1 MHNIPISNYITTTK
15 PLSDGGIKFSNV
27 SCFGGSNGQIST
39 TVQGGTPV
47 YGYTWTPTQTP
58 GGFINGLTAGNYAL
72 SLLDSNNCALTAN
85 FTITEP
91 SVLTSNY
98 TALPATCGLSNGSAT
113 VTVGGG
119 TPSYTV
125 NWNTAPIQSGLIAA
139 NMSRGQTG
147 QQR

>member
-1 MHNIPISNYITTTK
+1 M
-15 PLSDGGIKFSNV
+15 
-27 SCFGGSNGQIST
+27 
-39 TVQGGTPV
+39 
-47 YGYTWTPTQTP
+47 
-58 GGFINGLTAGNYAL
+58 GLTAGNYAL
-72 SLLDSNNCALTAN
+72 SLLDGNNCALTAN

-139 NMSRGQTG
+139 NMSPGTNWTATIIDAHGCSTVQPVTIVAPPLPSITG
-147 QQR
+147 FNVIPPTCAVTKMDR